1 MRTAGS
7 RRHPLISRITAATGT
22 SNLFSAV
29 VGTLLP
35 LLVLR
40 DLALGPT
47 VLGVVVGVGA
57 LGGILGAVAAAP
69 LGRRLGE
76 GPLLPIALG
85 TAAVTALA
93 VPLAGTLPGQA
104 PATRLVSVAL
114 LVLAELGTSFGAVA
128 YNVTQVSFRQQ
139 VCPPHLLGR
148 MNASIRFLVWGVMPI
163 GSLAA
168 GALATALGTVPTMWI
183 GAVGGLFAVAF
194 VGTPRILSQNRLS
207 ERESRGSTRD

>member
-1 MRTAGS
+1 
-7 RRHPLISRITAATGT
+7 
-22 SNLFSAV
+22 
-29 VGTLLP
+29 
-35 LLVLR
+35 
-40 DLALGPT
+40 
-47 VLGVVVGVGA
+47 
-57 LGGILGAVAAAP
+57 
-69 LGRRLGE
+69 LGE

-148 MNASIRFLVWGVMPI
+148 MNAAIRFLVWGVMPI